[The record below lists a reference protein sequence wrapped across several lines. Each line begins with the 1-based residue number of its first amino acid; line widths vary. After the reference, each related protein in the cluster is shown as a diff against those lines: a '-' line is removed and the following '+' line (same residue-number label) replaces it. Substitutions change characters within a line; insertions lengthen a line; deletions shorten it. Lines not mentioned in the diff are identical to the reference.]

1 MCYAKMESEIEKY
14 WGGKEEE
21 EEEEIDRQV
30 LMAVGFTGRR
40 D

>member
-21 EEEEIDRQV
+21 EEEIDRQV